1 MVDLT
6 LRQKQVLEF
15 ITLYI
20 ENNGYPPS
28 LREIAASLKIN
39 GTGGVL
45 GHLEALERK
54 GYLKKDA
61 GSSRG
66 IVLTSHF
73 SQSVSLPIV
82 GTVRAGQLHP
92 AIEDVQGYF
101 AVDRGQVKGEG
112 CFCLRVKG
120 DSMIGAGI
128 FNGDLALV
136 RPQPTAENRDTVVV
150 MVEGEATLKW
160 FFREK
165 DHFRLQPANP
175 NMDPIIVAPERD
187 VSIVGKVI
195 GIYRQ
200 ME

>member
-1 MVDLT
+1 MVDIT
-6 LRQKQVLEF
+6 SRQKQVLEF

-175 NMDPIIVAPERD
+175 NMDPIIVGPERD

>member
-1 MVDLT
+1 MDDLT
-6 LRQKQVLEF
+6 SRQRETLDF
-15 ITLYI
+15 ITLFI

-39 GTGGVL
+39 GTRGVL

-66 IVLTSHF
+66 IALTSHF
-73 SQSVSLPIV
+73 SRSVPLPIA
-82 GTVRAGQLHP
+82 GTVRAGRLHP
-92 AIEDVQGYF
+92 AMEDVQGYF
-101 AVDRGQVKGEG
+101 AVDRGEVKGEG
-112 CFCLRVKG
+112 CFFLRVKG

-128 FNGDLALV
+128 LDGDLALI
-136 RPQPTAENRDTVVV
+136 RPQPTAGNRDIVVV
-150 MVEGEATLKW
+150 MVEGEATLKQ
-160 FFREK
+160 FFRES
-165 DHFRLQPANP
+165 DHIRLQPANP
-175 NMDPIIVAPERD
+175 AMEAIIVGPERD
-187 VSIVGKVI
+187 VAIIGKVI